1 MATQK
6 PVRQDRL
13 TVLVAGASGMIGTP
27 LVVAL
32 RERGHNVHTLVR
44 RAPTSPSEHF
54 WNPDS
59 GEMEAGIL
67 ESTDVVVNLSG
78 ASIARIPWTAG
89 YKEKILSSR
98 VHATTTLANA
108 ISQAKNP
115 PAALVQAS
123 AVGYYGDRS
132 DEALDA
138 NSAPG
143 EGFLA
148 QVCQAW
154 EAAASAAQSKKT
166 RVAFARTGLVVGREG
181 AMAPLRLQTLLGVA
195 GPIGSGSQWWP
206 WISLRDEIAALVFL
220 VENPLAK
227 GPFNLVGPHPARS
240 SEVTKELA
248 SQMRRPHWLGLPSLA
263 ISLLMGEAGRELLLS
278 SQKLSPHELQ
288 TAGFSFLDERV
299 ESAIS
304 HIV

>member
-1 MATQK
+1 M
-6 PVRQDRL
+6 
-13 TVLVAGASGMIGTP
+13 LVSGASGMIGTP

-32 RERGHNVHTLVR
+32 SERGHNVHTLVR
-44 RAPTSPSEHF
+44 RGPTSPSEHF
-54 WNPDS
+54 WKPDS

-78 ASIARIPWTAG
+78 ASIARIPWTAA
-89 YKEKILSSR
+89 YKQKILSSR
-98 VHATTTLANA
+98 EHATTTLANA
-108 ISQAKNP
+108 ISHAKNP

-132 DEALDA
+132 DESLTED
-138 NSAPG
+138 SSTG
-143 EGFLA
+143 SGFLA

-166 RVAFARTGLVVGREG
+166 RVAFARTGLVIGREG
-181 AMAPLRLQTLLGVA
+181 AMAPLRLQTFLGVA

-227 GPFNLVGPHPARS
+227 GAFNLVGPAPARS

-248 SQMRRPHWLGLPSLA
+248 SQMRRPHWLGLPTFA
-263 ISLLMGEAGRELLLS
+263 ISLLMGEAGRELLLA
-278 SQKLSPHELQ
+278 SQKLSPTRLEA
-288 TAGFSFLDERV
+288 AGFSFFDESV

-304 HIV
+304 HIA